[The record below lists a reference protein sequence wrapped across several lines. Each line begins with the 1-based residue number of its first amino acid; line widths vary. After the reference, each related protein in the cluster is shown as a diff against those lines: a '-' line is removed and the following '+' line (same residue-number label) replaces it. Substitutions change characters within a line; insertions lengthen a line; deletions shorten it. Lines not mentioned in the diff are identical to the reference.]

1 MEFNMSIFSRARD
14 IFAANMGDL
23 LDRAEDPSKM
33 IRMIIMEMEETL
45 VEVRAGAAR
54 VIADQKEL
62 RRHIGKLNALEENWQ
77 EKAELALSK
86 DREDLAKAA
95 LGEKQKATDARE
107 RLEGE
112 IARLGETLGVAE
124 KDITKLQTKLSEAR
138 TRQVSIQNR
147 IDTAKGRV
155 RAFEAYA
162 GERVKDAL
170 SRFDVLEREA
180 DHAEGQADALNLGGA
195 PKSLD
200 EEIAELKSSEK
211 VDAALEALKAKLSKE
226 A

>member
-1 MEFNMSIFSRARD
+1 
-14 IFAANMGDL
+14 
-23 LDRAEDPSKM
+23 
-33 IRMIIMEMEETL
+33 
-45 VEVRAGAAR
+45 
-54 VIADQKEL
+54 
-62 RRHIGKLNALEENWQ
+62 
-77 EKAELALSK
+77 
-86 DREDLAKAA
+86 
-95 LGEKQKATDARE
+95 
-107 RLEGE
+107 
-112 IARLGETLGVAE
+112 
-124 KDITKLQTKLSEAR
+124 
-138 TRQVSIQNR
+138 VSIQNR

-211 VDAALEALKAKLSKE
+211 VDAALEALKAKLNKE

>member
-14 IFAANMGDL
+14 IFAANMGEL

-107 RLEGE
+107 RLEAE
-112 IARLGETLGVAE
+112 IGRLGETLGVAE
-124 KDITKLQTKLSEAR
+124 K
-138 TRQVSIQNR
+138 
-147 IDTAKGRV
+147 
-155 RAFEAYA
+155 AFP
-162 GERVKDAL
+162 
-170 SRFDVLEREA
+170 
-180 DHAEGQADALNLGGA
+180 H
-195 PKSLD
+195 
-200 EEIAELKSSEK
+200 SSTMQQ
-211 VDAALEALKAKLSKE
+211 
-226 A
+226 

>member
-95 LGEKQKATDARE
+95 LVEKQKATDARE
-107 RLEGE
+107 RLEAE

-124 KDITKLQTKLSEAR
+124 KDITKLQTKLTEAR

-170 SRFDVLEREA
+170 SRFDILEREA

-211 VDAALEALKAKLSKE
+211 VDAALEALKAKLNKE

>member
-1 MEFNMSIFSRARD
+1 MNIFSRARD

-62 RRHIGKLNALEENWQ
+62 RRHIGRLTALEDNWI

-95 LGEKQKATDARE
+95 LSEKQKATDARE

-112 IARLGETLGVAE
+112 IAKMGENLGVAE
-124 KDITKLQTKLSEAR
+124 RDIAKLQGKLTEAR
-138 TRQVSIQNR
+138 NRQSGDPEPHGHRQEPR
-147 IDTAKGRV
+147 PSLRGV
-155 RAFEAYA
+155 R
-162 GERVKDAL
+162 R
-170 SRFDVLEREA
+170 
-180 DHAEGQADALNLGGA
+180 
-195 PKSLD
+195 
-200 EEIAELKSSEK
+200 
-211 VDAALEALKAKLSKE
+211 
-226 A
+226 

>member
-62 RRHIGKLNALEENWQ
+62 RRHIGKLTALEDNWTD
-77 EKAELALSK
+77 KAELALSK

-95 LGEKQKATDARE
+95 LVEKQKATDARE

-112 IARLGETLGVAE
+112 IARLGETLGIAE
-124 KDITKLQTKLSEAR
+124 KDISKLQTKLTEAR
-138 TRQVSIQNR
+138 TRQAAIQSR

>member
-62 RRHIGKLNALEENWQ
+62 RRHVGKLTALEDNWTD
-77 EKAELALSK
+77 KAELALSK

-95 LGEKQKATDARE
+95 LQEKQKATDARE

-112 IARLGETLGVAE
+112 IARLGETLGIAE
-124 KDITKLQTKLSEAR
+124 KDISKLQTKLTEAR
-138 TRQVSIQNR
+138 TRQSAIQSR

-180 DHAEGQADALNLGGA
+180 DHAEGQADALNLGGQ

-200 EEIAELKSSEK
+200 EEIAELKSSDK
-211 VDAALEALKAKLSKE
+211 VDAALEALKAKLNKGL
-226 A
+226 

>member
-1 MEFNMSIFSRARD
+1 MSIFSRARD

-62 RRHIGKLNALEENWQ
+62 RRHVGKLTALEDNWTD
-77 EKAELALSK
+77 KAELALSK

-95 LGEKQKATDARE
+95 LQEKQKATDARE

-112 IARLGETLGVAE
+112 IARLGETLGIAE
-124 KDITKLQTKLSEAR
+124 KDISKLQTKLTEAR
-138 TRQVSIQNR
+138 TRQSAIQSR

-180 DHAEGQADALNLGGA
+180 DHAEGQADALNLGGQ

-200 EEIAELKSSEK
+200 EEIAELKSSDK
-211 VDAALEALKAKLSKE
+211 VDAALEALKAKLNKGL
-226 A
+226 